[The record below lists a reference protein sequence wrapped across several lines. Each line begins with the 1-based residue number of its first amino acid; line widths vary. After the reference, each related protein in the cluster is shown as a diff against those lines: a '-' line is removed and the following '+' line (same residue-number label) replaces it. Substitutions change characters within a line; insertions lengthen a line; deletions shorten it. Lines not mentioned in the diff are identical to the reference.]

1 MIVRVAK
8 TEDIPAIVA
17 LLKDSLGES
26 LLKKTTSI
34 WDFKHV
40 QNPFGA
46 SYVLVAEENGQFI
59 GVRAFMSW
67 KWQLGDKVWQAYRA
81 VDTATHPEHQGKGIF
96 KKLTLQALADV
107 GKKNDCFIF
116 NTPNEKS
123 RPGYLKMGWE
133 ALGKIKIALVPVL
146 LYRFIYLFSKRAD
159 ALLSLNEEQIEAICF
174 KHNLELQAKKEL
186 FTPKTEAYLHWRYAT
201 NPMQP
206 YTFLTGKD
214 WYLAMYVKKHKRF
227 NELRIAEVIGGNT
240 SKAKK
245 EIQQEVVNYATKQG
259 CLLLSTTEKSLFSFA
274 FYGAFGPI
282 LTCKDLTLN
291 NVILQ
296 QSKQSRGWHYAMGD
310 LELF

>member
-1 MIVRVAK
+1 MIIRVAQ
-8 TEDIPAIVA
+8 TEDIPAIVE

-40 QNPFGA
+40 QNPFGS
-46 SYVLVAEENGQFI
+46 SYVLVAEENNQLI

-67 KWQLGDKVWQAYRA
+67 KWQLGDTVWQAYRA

-96 KKLTLQALADV
+96 KKLTLQALEDV
-107 GKKNDCFIF
+107 GKNHDCFIF

-133 ALGKIKIALVPVL
+133 ALGKIKIALVPVF
-146 LYRFIYLFSKRAD
+146 LYRFFYCFSQPKKYVV
-159 ALLSLNEEQIEAICF
+159 SLQEEQIEAICF
-174 KHNLELQAKKEL
+174 KHNQELNNTKEL
-186 FTPKTEAYLHWRYAT
+186 FTPKSAAYLNWRYT
-201 NPMQP
+201 INPMQP
-206 YTFLTGKD
+206 YVVFTGND
-214 WYLAMYVKKHKRF
+214 WYVALYVKKHSRF
-227 NELRIAEVIGGNT
+227 KELRIAEVIGAST
-240 SKAKK
+240 SKNKK
-245 EIQQEVVNYATKQG
+245 EIRQVVTDYAAKQG
-259 CLLLSTTEKSLFSFA
+259 CLLLSTTEKSLFPFA

-291 NVILQ
+291 SVILQ
-296 QSKQSRGWHYAMGD
+296 QSKQNTGWRYAMGD

>member
-1 MIVRVAK
+1 
-8 TEDIPAIVA
+8 
-17 LLKDSLGES
+17 
-26 LLKKTTSI
+26 
-34 WDFKHV
+34 
-40 QNPFGA
+40 
-46 SYVLVAEENGQFI
+46 
-59 GVRAFMSW
+59 
-67 KWQLGDKVWQAYRA
+67 
-81 VDTATHPEHQGKGIF
+81 
-96 KKLTLQALADV
+96 
-107 GKKNDCFIF
+107 
-116 NTPNEKS
+116 
-123 RPGYLKMGWE
+123 MGWE

-214 WYLAMYVKKHKRF
+214 WYVAMYVKKHKRF

>member
-1 MIVRVAK
+1 MIIRVAQ
-8 TEDIPAIVA
+8 TEDIPAIVE

-46 SYVLVAEENGQFI
+46 SYVLVAEENNQLI

-67 KWQLGDKVWQAYRA
+67 KWQLGDIVWQAYRA

-107 GKKNDCFIF
+107 GKENDCFIF

-146 LYRFIYLFSKRAD
+146 LYRFFHLFSRPNHAVV
-159 ALLSLNEEQIEAICF
+159 SLNEEQIEAICF
-174 KHNLELQAKKEL
+174 KHNMELQAKKEL
-186 FTPKTEAYLHWRYAT
+186 FTPKSAAYLHWRYVT

-206 YTFLTGKD
+206 YTVLTGKD
-214 WYLAMYVKKHKRF
+214 WYVAMYVKKHNRF

-240 SKAKK
+240 SKGKK
-245 EIQQEVVNYATKQG
+245 EIRQEVVNYAAKQG
-259 CLLLSTTEKSLFSFA
+259 CLLLSTTEKSLFTLA

-282 LTCKDLTLN
+282 LTCKDLTSN
-291 NVILQ
+291 SVILQ
-296 QSKQSRGWHYAMGD
+296 QSKQNIGWHYAMGD

>member
-46 SYVLVAEENGQFI
+46 SYVLVAEENNQLI

-67 KWQLGDKVWQAYRA
+67 KWQLGDSIWQAYRA

-146 LYRFIYLFSKRAD
+146 LYRFIHLFSKRAD
-159 ALLSLNEEQIEAICF
+159 ALVSLNEEQIEAICF
-174 KHNLELQAKKEL
+174 KHNLEIQAKKEL

>member
-1 MIVRVAK
+1 MIIRVAQ
-8 TEDIPAIVA
+8 TEDIPAIVE

-46 SYVLVAEENGQFI
+46 SYVLVAEENNQLI

-67 KWQLGDKVWQAYRA
+67 KWQLGDIVWQAYRA

-107 GKKNDCFIF
+107 GKENDCFIF

-146 LYRFIYLFSKRAD
+146 LYRFIHLFSKTSNSIV
-159 ALLSLNEEQIEAICF
+159 SLNEEQIEAICV
-174 KHNLELQAKKEL
+174 KHNSELTIKNEL
-186 FTPKTEAYLHWRYAT
+186 FTPKSAAYLHWRYTT

-206 YTFLTGKD
+206 YTVLTGKD
-214 WYLAMYVKKHKRF
+214 WYVALYVKKHKRF
-227 NELRIAEVIGGNT
+227 NELRIAEVIGGN
-240 SKAKK
+240 SAKAKK
-245 EIQQEVVNYATKQG
+245 EIRRVVVDYAAKQG
-259 CLLLSTTEKSLFSFA
+259 CLLLSTTEKSLFPLA

-291 NVILQ
+291 SVILQ
-296 QSKQSRGWHYAMGD
+296 QSKQNTGWHYAMGD